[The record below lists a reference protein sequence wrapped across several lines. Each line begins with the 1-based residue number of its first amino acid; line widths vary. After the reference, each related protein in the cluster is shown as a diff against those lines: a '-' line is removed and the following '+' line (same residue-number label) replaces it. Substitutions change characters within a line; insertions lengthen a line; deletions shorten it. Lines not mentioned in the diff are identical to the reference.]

1 MGPAFLLRRLCKTGS
16 RSVLCGESALKTR
29 VCELMMIEDEVLKWR
44 FRRGSRE
51 ALSRIYEKYVHL
63 LLSIAMGLLNDPH
76 EAEDVVQD
84 VFVSFAKG
92 AGSFDLKGSLKAYL
106 TTSVVNRVR
115 GRVRRERVRQGR
127 RDGSGATMLDLCEP
141 DERLVYDERCRRLAE
156 ALARLPY
163 EQREAVVLKIKDGMK
178 LKDIAKLQGVT
189 ISTAHGRYRYG
200 MDKLRALLDGEV

>member
-1 MGPAFLLRRLCKTGS
+1 MDPAFLLRRLCKIGS

-44 FRRGSRE
+44 FKRGSRE

-106 TTSVVNRVR
+106 ATSVVNCVR
-115 GRVRRERVRQGR
+115 GRVRRERARQGQ
-127 RDGSGATMLDLCEP
+127 RDGSMLDLCEP

-178 LKDIAKLQGVT
+178 LKDIARLQGVT

>member
-1 MGPAFLLRRLCKTGS
+1 
-16 RSVLCGESALKTR
+16 
-29 VCELMMIEDEVLKWR
+29 MIEDEVLKWR
-44 FRRGSRE
+44 FKRGSRE

-106 TTSVVNRVR
+106 ATSVVNCVR
-115 GRVRRERVRQGR
+115 GRVRRERARQGQ
-127 RDGSGATMLDLCEP
+127 RDGSMLDLCEP

-178 LKDIAKLQGVT
+178 LKDIARLQGVT